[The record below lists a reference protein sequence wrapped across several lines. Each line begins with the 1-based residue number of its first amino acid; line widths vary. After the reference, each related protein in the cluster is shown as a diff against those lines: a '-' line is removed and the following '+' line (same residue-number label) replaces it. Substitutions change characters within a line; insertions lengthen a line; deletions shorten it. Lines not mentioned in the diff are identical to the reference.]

1 MSIYFYMR
9 INAQEEGDETRFHRQ
24 DRILKSYAEEHG
36 YPFEIDDDEK
46 IGNVFKDSDSGDMF
60 GRKGWQRLESYLRKG
75 DTVIMKE
82 VSRFSTDADCGQDKY
97 MQLYYR
103 GVKIIFVENPTVGTE
118 YIVELAEKTQGIRM
132 LNIPEPEALMP
143 VLVFA
148 ALDRV
153 LTERTLFQQKVV
165 EGMDASENRPGRPK
179 HGFEKLT
186 PELRDEII
194 KNLTGTGNKD
204 RYQLMAE
211 YDVSINTMTAYF
223 RHVQKEL
230 MDAELQKTHNSNED
244 RKGE

>member
-1 MSIYFYMR
+1 MATYFYLR
-9 INAQEEGDETRFHRQ
+9 INAQEEGDENRFHRQ
-24 DRILKSYAEEHG
+24 DRILRAYAEEHG
-36 YPFEIDDDEK
+36 YPFDVDDEK
-46 IGNVFKDSDSGDMF
+46 TGNVFKDSDYGDTF

-82 VSRFSTDADCGQDKY
+82 VSRFTTDANYGQDKY
-97 MQLYYR
+97 MQLFYM
-103 GVKIIFVENPTVGTE
+103 GVKLVFVENPTANTE
-118 YIVELAEKTQGIRM
+118 YIMELAEKTQGIRM
-132 LNIPEPEALMP
+132 VNIPETGVLMP

-153 LTERTLFQQKVV
+153 LTERSVFQEKVV
-165 EGMDASENRPGRPK
+165 KGMDASEKRPGRPK

-194 KNLTGTGNKD
+194 KNLKGTGNKD

-211 YDVSINTMTAYF
+211 YDVSVNTLSAYF
-223 RHVQKEL
+223 QHVKKEL
-230 MDAELQKTHNSNED
+230 IKEELQKMQSSNGE